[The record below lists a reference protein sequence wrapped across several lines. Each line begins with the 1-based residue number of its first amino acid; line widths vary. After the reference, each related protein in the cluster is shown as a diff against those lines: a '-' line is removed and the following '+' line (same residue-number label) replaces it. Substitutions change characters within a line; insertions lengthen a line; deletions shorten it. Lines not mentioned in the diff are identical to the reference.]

1 MAKDEAG
8 AGRRAAQANVDA
20 HRDVGADQLF
30 GITEL
35 CREFGIS
42 PRAIRFYE
50 DKELLSPRRVNG
62 TRVYTRRD
70 RARLALILRAKAI
83 GSPLSEIKQ
92 YLDLYGTHGEGRAQQ
107 MKWLVTRTD
116 AAIKELEEK
125 RAHIDATLAELRLI
139 NTTTRQQLDGKA

>member
-1 MAKDEAG
+1 MAKDEAI
-8 AGRRAAQANVDA
+8 AGKRAAQENVDA
-20 HRDVGADQLF
+20 HRDDGAAELF
-30 GITEL
+30 GITQL

-50 DKELLSPRRVNG
+50 DKGLLAPRRVNG

-83 GSPLSEIKQ
+83 GSPLSEIKH
-92 YLDLYGTHGEGRAQQ
+92 YLDLYGRHGEGRVQQ
-107 MKWLVTRTD
+107 MKWVVARTD

-139 NTTTRQQLDGKA
+139 NTTMRRQLDGK